1 MYDSTYMSNE
11 ELVFQGHRISVGKD
25 KRDSGDDSVNGCTTL
40 GLCVKPVNRTL
51 KHGKS
56 YVIGT

>member
-1 MYDSTYMSNE
+1 MSNE